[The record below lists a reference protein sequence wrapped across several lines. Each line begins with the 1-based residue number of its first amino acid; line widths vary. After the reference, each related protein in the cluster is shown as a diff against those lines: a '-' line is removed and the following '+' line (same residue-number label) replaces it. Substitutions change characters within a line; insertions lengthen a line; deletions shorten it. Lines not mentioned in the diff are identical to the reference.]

1 MTNPGQNQTGEGT
14 NNFTVPPFLKNIS
27 IQISSAVN
35 PEDLKPSAATRREQ
49 FLESYARHM
58 DQLQN
63 ASEGFRAIQELLA
76 GDVTR
81 DICLS
86 DSGREGLSHI
96 VGLLADESENAWG
109 SLPQPD
115 HMRAMLEGA
124 SHE

>member
-35 PEDLKPSAATRREQ
+35 PEDLKSSAATRREQ

-109 SLPQPD
+109 GLPHPD
-115 HMRAMLEGA
+115 YIRTMLEEM
-124 SHE
+124 SNE